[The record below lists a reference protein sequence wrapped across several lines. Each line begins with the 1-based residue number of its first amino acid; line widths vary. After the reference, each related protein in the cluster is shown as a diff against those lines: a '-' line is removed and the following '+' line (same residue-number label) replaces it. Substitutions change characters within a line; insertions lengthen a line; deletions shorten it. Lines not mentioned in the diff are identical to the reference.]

1 MVILICDGGFVYR
14 QTAGLVMN
22 RLQKLR
28 LAETRFQ
35 HTNRPLFNHTT
46 QLGDFTFMKIY
57 KILGAGWLAF
67 CGYFGL
73 MLLWQLFHGIL
84 LKARPTPDLLI
95 AIFACAVY
103 LYGMVASI
111 FLFRGARWARGT
123 VGLVAAL
130 TFIAVVAQFIA
141 LSFSW
146 FACGVGLFA
155 LVSLVFLFLF
165 RHESV
170 A

>member
-1 MVILICDGGFVYR
+1 
-14 QTAGLVMN
+14 
-22 RLQKLR
+22 
-28 LAETRFQ
+28 
-35 HTNRPLFNHTT
+35 
-46 QLGDFTFMKIY
+46 MKTH

-73 MLLWQLFHGIL
+73 LLLGQLLHGIL
-84 LKARPTPDLLI
+84 LKARPTPDMFL

-103 LYGMVASI
+103 LCGIVASI
-111 FLFRGARWARGT
+111 FLFRGARWARGI

-141 LSFSW
+141 LSFTW
-146 FACGVGLFA
+146 FACAVGLFA
-155 LVSLVFLFLF
+155 LVSLVFLFLS
-165 RHESV
+165 RHEPV

>member
-1 MVILICDGGFVYR
+1 
-14 QTAGLVMN
+14 
-22 RLQKLR
+22 
-28 LAETRFQ
+28 
-35 HTNRPLFNHTT
+35 
-46 QLGDFTFMKIY
+46 MKTH
-57 KILGAGWLAF
+57 KVLGAAWLAF

-73 MLLWQLFHGIL
+73 LLLYQLLHGIV
-84 LKARPTPDLLI
+84 LKARPTPDLFL

-103 LYGMVASI
+103 LYGVVASI
-111 FLFRGARWARGT
+111 FLFLGARWARST

-146 FACGVGLFA
+146 FACGVGFFA
-155 LVSLVFLFLF
+155 LLSLVFLFLS
-165 RHESV
+165 RHEPV